1 MNFEYTQRNV
11 PGLSIVDL
19 EDFEYDLEG
28 CKCEG
33 ECRPSTSEDSLG
45 LYGTQNYD
53 ADGRLLLESN
63 SVVPIL
69 ECHENCSCS
78 KKCGNRA
85 AQFGLQFKVEVGK
98 NTNESALSSQPFLS
112 TNGKGIGLRALES
125 IERGRFLIEYSGEII
140 SAIEAKKRSME
151 YKSTDQQHHYIF
163 TLNEHTGDECHQTF
177 IDATKFGNLA
187 RFCNHSCDPNLQP
200 MILRYGR
207 SIPVMALF
215 ACRDIQVGD
224 ELAYDYGKLTA
235 NRSNLQDG
243 KPCRCDASNC
253 RGFLPTADYVVEKE

>member
-1 MNFEYTQRNV
+1 MDFDYTQRNV
-11 PGLSIVDL
+11 PGVSAVNLD
-19 EDFEYDLEG
+19 DFEYDLEG

-33 ECRPSTSEDSLG
+33 ECRPSTSDDSLACSC
-45 LYGTQNYD
+45 LVYGTQNYD

-63 SVVPIL
+63 SVMPIL

-78 KKCGNRA
+78 KNCGNRA
-85 AQFGLQFKVEVGK
+85 AQFGLQFKVE
-98 NTNESALSSQPFLS
+98 PFLS
-112 TNGKGIGLRALES
+112 TNGKGIGLRALEP

-140 SAIEAKKRSME
+140 SAVEAKKRSME
-151 YKSTDQQHHYIF
+151 YKSTGQQHHYIF
-163 TLNEHTGDECHQTF
+163 TLNEHTGDDCHQTF

-215 ACRDIQVGD
+215 ACRDIQAGD

-235 NRSNLQDG
+235 NRSDLHG

-253 RGFLPTADYVVEKE
+253 RGFLPTADYVVENE